1 MTYLPIRFDGVTK
14 IYPGADSDF
23 TACRDLSFGVAE
35 GEITAIVGETGCGKS
50 TAMQLLLGLQQPTMG
65 SVNVLGHD
73 PFRDFDALR
82 GLVGIV
88 FQTDRLLPWR
98 TASENIQFGLQVLR
112 VSATRRR
119 RIAGEWLERL
129 NLSAFADSYPHQ
141 LSGGMRQRVAIA
153 RTFAIEPRV
162 LLADEAFSALDELT
176 AVTVR
181 ADLLRLVKE
190 QRTTTIFITHSVPEA
205 VDVAERVLVFGRP
218 GHVVEEVTVAAQG
231 GRDNALAAVRDG
243 LRLARDEAAR
253 AQSMTPVAAAL
264 QSGIAEQDI
273 VNLRPAL

>member
-1 MTYLPIRFDGVTK
+1 MTTYMPISFDAVTK
-14 IYPGADSDF
+14 TYANADSTF
-23 TACRDLSFGVAE
+23 TACKELSFGIAE
-35 GEITAIVGETGCGKS
+35 GEIAAIVGETGCGKS
-50 TAMQLLLGLQQPTMG
+50 TAMQLLLGLQQPTEG
-65 SVNVLGHD
+65 AVRVLGHD
-73 PFRDFDALR
+73 PFREFDSLR
-82 GLVGIV
+82 GLIGIV

-112 VSATRRR
+112 VPATRRR

-129 NLSAFADSYPHQ
+129 NLSRFADSYPHQ

-176 AVTVR
+176 AATIR
-181 ADLLRLVKE
+181 ADLLRLVRE

-218 GHVVEEVTVAAQG
+218 GHVVKEISIAAQAS
-231 GRDNALAAVRDG
+231 RDDAMASVRDG
-243 LRLARDEAAR
+243 LRLARDQAATLV
-253 AQSMTPVAAAL
+253 Q
-264 QSGIAEQDI
+264 Q
-273 VNLRPAL
+273 PAPDLVPDL

>member
-1 MTYLPIRFDGVTK
+1 MTTYMPIRFDGVTK
-14 IYPGADSDF
+14 TYPNASSVF
-23 TACRDLSFGVAE
+23 TACQNLNFGVAE
-35 GEITAIVGETGCGKS
+35 GEIAAIVGETGCGKS
-50 TAMQLLLGLQQPTMG
+50 TAMQLLLGLQQPTEG
-65 SVNVLGHD
+65 SVSVLGHD
-73 PFRDFDALR
+73 PFREFEALR
-82 GLVGIV
+82 GLIGIV

-119 RIAGEWLERL
+119 HIAGEWLERL
-129 NLSAFADSYPHQ
+129 NLSGFADSYPHQ

-176 AVTVR
+176 AATLR

-190 QRTTTIFITHSVPEA
+190 QRTTTIFITRSVPEA

-218 GHVVEEVTVAAQG
+218 GHVVKEISIDAQET
-231 GRDNALAAVRDG
+231 RDDALAAVRDG
-243 LRLARDEAAR
+243 LRLARDRAASQ
-253 AQSMTPVAAAL
+253 AQQMPDLVPSP
-264 QSGIAEQDI
+264 
-273 VNLRPAL
+273 